1 MEPFTL
7 DRNFIKRDVIDGFES
22 IIWTERYYGDSEV
35 ELVVP
40 ATIEMFNKIPLGS
53 FLGIPE
59 SNEIMILETMNPE
72 EGKLKFN
79 GLALLPWMNNRFI
92 RVTAAQL
99 DQHWV
104 ISGEPAGK
112 VLWDI
117 LFNMCCPGS
126 PYLAPGSTTMGIT
139 NPQQLVITGLGLKD
153 YDRSGDN
160 VTIAVPYGP
169 VYDAMKD
176 IGITYQIGMQITLD
190 SATPAGYTLGFR
202 SYKGLDRTSRQ
213 NVNPIIRFS
222 PTIDSLTNIKEVQ
235 SIAAL
240 KTLAY
245 VFIPDTPAGLA
256 AAPPG
261 VSALSGTQYTNFDL
275 RALMVEATDISSD
288 TVGGN
293 LATLAAALNERA
305 KSALT
310 NNAFIK
316 TVDGEIVPTSQ
327 FQYGV
332 DYNLGDIIETEGNT
346 GVVQISRITE
356 YIRSQDAAGEKTYPT
371 VSATE

>member
-7 DRNFIKRDVIDGFES
+7 DRNFLKRDVIDNFES
-22 IIWTERYYGDSEV
+22 MIWTERYYGDSEV

-40 ATIEMFNKIPLGS
+40 ATIEMLNKIPLGS

-59 SNEIMILETMNPE
+59 SDEIMILESMNPE
-72 EGKLKFN
+72 EGKLKFT
-79 GLALLPWMNNRFI
+79 GIALLPWMNNRFI

-117 LFNMCCPGS
+117 LFNMCCPDS
-126 PYLAPGSTTMGIT
+126 PYLAPGSSAMGIT
-139 NPQQLVITGLGLKD
+139 NPQQLAITGLGLKD
-153 YDRSGDN
+153 YDTSGGN

-169 VYDAMKD
+169 VYDALKE
-176 IGITYQIGMQITLD
+176 IATTYQLGMQITLD
-190 SATPAGYTLGFR
+190 SATTSGYVLSFR

-213 NVNPIIRFS
+213 ISNPIIRFS
-222 PTIDSLTNIKEVQ
+222 PIMDSLTNIKELQ

-245 VFIPDTPAGLA
+245 VFIPDAAEGIA

-275 RALMVEATDISSD
+275 RALMVEASDISTD
-288 TVGGN
+288 TVGGD
-293 LATLAAALNERA
+293 LTTLVNALNERA
-305 KSALT
+305 KAALT
-310 NNAFIK
+310 DNAFIR

-332 DYNLGDIIETEGNT
+332 DYYLGDVIEVEGNT
-346 GVVQISRITE
+346 GVTQISRITE
-356 YIRSQDAAGEKTYPT
+356 YIRSQDEAGEKAYPT

>member
-7 DRNFIKRDVIDGFES
+7 DRGFLKRDVIDNFES
-22 IIWTERYYGDSEV
+22 MIWTERYYGDSEV

-53 FLGIPE
+53 FIGIPE

-72 EGKLKFN
+72 EGSLKFA
-79 GLALLPWMNNRFI
+79 GISLLPWLNNRFI

-117 LFNMCCPGS
+117 VYNMCCAGS
-126 PYLAPGSTTMGIT
+126 PYLTPGSTAMGIP
-139 NPQQLVITGLGLKD
+139 NPEQLVITGLGLKD
-153 YDRSGDN
+153 YDKSGDN
-160 VTIAVPYGP
+160 VTVAVPYKE
-169 VYDAMKD
+169 VYDALKE
-176 IGITYQIGMQITLD
+176 IATTYQIGMQITLD
-190 SATPAGYTLGFR
+190 AASTSGYTLGFR

-213 NVNPIIRFS
+213 TANPTVRFS
-222 PTIDSLTNIKEVQ
+222 PVIDSLTNIKEVQ

-240 KTLAY
+240 KTIAY
-245 VFIPDTPAGLA
+245 VFIPDNDAFPTV
-256 AAPPG
+256 PPG

-275 RALMVEATDISSD
+275 RALMVEATDISTD
-288 TVGGN
+288 TVETN
-293 LATLAAALNERA
+293 LTTLAAALNERA
-305 KSALT
+305 KAALT
-310 NNAFIK
+310 DNAFIK

-327 FQYGV
+327 FKYGV
-332 DYNLGDIIETEGNT
+332 DYNLGDVIEVQGNT
-346 GVVQISRITE
+346 GVTQISRITE
-356 YIRSQDAAGEKTYPT
+356 YIRSQDSAGEKAYPT

>member
-7 DRNFIKRDVIDGFES
+7 DRNFLKRDVIDNFES

-40 ATIEMFNKIPLGS
+40 ATLDMLTKIPIGT

-59 SNEIMILETMNPE
+59 SNEVMLLETMNPE
-72 EGKLKFN
+72 AGKLKFT
-79 GLALLPWMNNRFI
+79 GIALLPWMNNRFI

-117 LFNMCCPGS
+117 IFNMCCVGS
-126 PYLAPGSTTMGIT
+126 PYLSGSIPMGVT
-139 NPQQLVITGLGLKD
+139 NPQQLIITGLGLKD

-160 VTIAVPYGP
+160 VTIGVPYGP
-169 VYDAMKD
+169 VYDAMRE
-176 IGITYQIGMQITLD
+176 IATTYQIGMQITLD
-190 SATPAGYTLGFR
+190 SAVPGSYSLGFR

-213 NVNPIIRFS
+213 SANPIIRFS
-222 PTIDSLTNIKEVQ
+222 PVMDSLTNIKELQ

-245 VFIPDTPAGLA
+245 VFIPDSPDGLVG
-256 AAPPG
+256 APPG

-275 RALMVEATDISSD
+275 RALMVNADDISTDEVSGD
-288 TVGGN
+288 LTVIAN
-293 LATLAAALNERA
+293 ILNERA
-305 KSALT
+305 RAALT

-327 FQYGV
+327 FKYGV
-332 DYNLGDIIETEGNT
+332 DYNLGDVIEVQGNT
-346 GVVQISRITE
+346 GVTQISRITE
-356 YIRSQDAAGEKTYPT
+356 YIRSQDEAGEKAYPT